1 MDINPKS
8 KVNQNQYVDNDAD
21 RADLKEKSL
30 RSGLIT
36 FGAQPI
42 KLAIG
47 IGSTA
52 ILARLLTPADFGLLA
67 MVSPLLLLADSLS
80 NLGMETATVH
90 KEKLEHTLLSAI
102 FWLSLG
108 VNVVVFGLMVLI
120 APILA
125 WFYKEARLTEVTLVL
140 AVGFLSQ
147 CLTFQHKSLLKRQM
161 RFGTLTAI
169 DVASLFIGNGCALL
183 VAWLGFS
190 YWALVLQVVIV
201 QFIQSIACWFV
212 CDWRP
217 ARYSS
222 YFLTLDAN
230 LRSMF
235 AYGGHL
241 TAFRVFTRLSK
252 RLDRILIGYFSGA
265 RALGLY
271 DVAYRWA
278 YFAFE
283 LVYMPLFDV
292 AVSSFSRVQHDP
304 DLYRAY
310 CRRGL
315 MPIFALCM
323 PALAFSFVE
332 AREVILLLLG
342 NQWLEAVPIF
352 QLLTVA
358 VFFNSTDRVTKW
370 LYVSEGQTQRQFHW
384 SLIST
389 PVMICA
395 LAVGAT
401 WGAYGISMGYTV
413 ATCLLAYPSIT
424 YCLKTSPVSISDFN
438 SAVVPSA
445 LASVA
450 GGIVLFA
457 SRFVLPNT
465 TNIVLNL
472 LLKLTVFAI
481 TYFSIWLLFP
491 SSREV
496 KTEILIKLKQLIL
509 KLKKLTKQKDE

>member
-1 MDINPKS
+1 MDINPKL
-8 KVNQNQYVDNDAD
+8 KANRNQYVDKDTSS
-21 RADLKEKSL
+21 ADLKKKSL

-52 ILARLLTPADFGLLA
+52 LLARMLTPADFGLLA
-67 MVSPLLLLADSLS
+67 MVSPLLLFADSLS
-80 NLGMETATVH
+80 NLGMETATVQ
-90 KEKLEHTLLSAI
+90 KQKLEHNLLSAV

-108 VNVVVFGLMVLI
+108 VNIVVFGLMALA

-125 WFYKEARLTEVTLVL
+125 WFYKEARLTEVTLLL
-140 AVGFLSQ
+140 AVGFFSQ

-161 RFGTLTAI
+161 RFGTLTTI
-169 DVASLFIGNGCALL
+169 DVASLFIGNVCALL
-183 VAWLGFS
+183 AAWLGFS
-190 YWALVLQVVIV
+190 YWALVLQVVVV

-217 ARYSS
+217 AGYSKD
-222 YFLTLDAN
+222 FLTLDAN

-235 AYGGHL
+235 AYGGYL
-241 TAFRVFTRLSK
+241 TAFRVFTRLGK

-278 YFAFE
+278 CFSFE
-283 LVYMPLFDV
+283 LIYMPLFDV
-292 AVSSFSRVQHDP
+292 AVSSFSRVQHNP

-315 MPIFALCM
+315 IPIFALCM
-323 PALAFSFVE
+323 PSLAFCFVE

-358 VFFNSTDRVTKW
+358 IFFNSTDRVTKW
-370 LYVSEGQTQRQFHW
+370 LYVSEGQTQRQFRW
-384 SLIST
+384 SLLST
-389 PVMICA
+389 PVMIIA
-395 LAVGAT
+395 LVIGAN
-401 WGAYGISMGYTV
+401 WGAYGISMAYTV
-413 ATCLLAYPSIT
+413 AVSLLAYPSIT
-424 YCLKTSPVSISDFN
+424 YCLKTSPLSIGDFL
-438 SAVVPSA
+438 SAIAPSA
-445 LASVA
+445 LAAVA
-450 GGIVLFA
+450 AGFVLFA
-457 SRFVLPNT
+457 SRLVLPNT
-465 TNIVLNL
+465 TNIVFNL
-472 LLKLTVFAI
+472 LIKLTVFGIA
-481 TYFSIWLLFP
+481 YLSIWLLFP
-491 SSREV
+491 SSRKV
-496 KTEILIKLKQLIL
+496 KTEILIKLRQLIS
-509 KLKKLTKQKDE
+509 KFQKTN